1 MVYFQEAIKYFK
13 KAADCN
19 NFIAEIAYVQYGW
32 ETGELEPL
40 PHLLRMM
47 KKYDH
52 VIKERRISMLL
63 AIAITYYSLHKD
75 ITNAAEYFIKA
86 LIIDPINK
94 KFKVCI

>member
-1 MVYFQEAIKYFK
+1 
-13 KAADCN
+13 
-19 NFIAEIAYVQYGW
+19 
-32 ETGELEPL
+32 
-40 PHLLRMM
+40 MM

-75 ITNAAEYFIKA
+75 ITNAAEYFLKA